1 MLPVDRPDILRE
13 GLQALSRF
21 AQKTSVRGR
30 FVALYLGL
38 RRMYKLE
45 EAGGTR
51 LERLGSK
58 SATPSKAIED
68 FLDSL
73 YTKTHRSEPFVV
85 LTAPFGGSTSPEAP
99 YSTLTGVRA
108 PGLSYPTNTWRNNF
122 GIQKGVGCP
131 AEPDIINRLLDDSQ
145 RRLACQHM
153 FVNEKGSHLCRLR
166 NTTYRGEEHSI
177 WMRVAQD
184 GYQITD
190 LDHPAVYTD
199 YLRPHGKAIPIFPL
213 ISVLYSFAPA
223 GVYPARNCV
232 GIPDFAS
239 DFGFTLEQVE
249 ALFDCDPQSQAN
261 VRIVSHT
268 DDAALVRSEQRRNP
282 PTAQSSE
289 PLPSMPGIAGLVL
302 PEIAAGAS
310 PGPLPLAP
318 PDSVLNT
325 GVGAELLVAQDLI
338 DQGWDVLYRG
348 NQHGIGYDL
357 EAKRDE
363 QTLRLEV
370 KSSVAFTHPELQ
382 SSEWD
387 AAQLYQDEFMLAV
400 VDFYGSDEPRIWYVR
415 NPAANTTP
423 AEHNLVV
430 YRLSRADLQP
440 LSTDADFL

>member
-1 MLPVDRPDILRE
+1 MLPVDQADILGE
-13 GLQALSRF
+13 GLQTLNQF
-21 AQKTSVRGR
+21 ARTTNVRGR
-30 FVALYLGL
+30 FIALYLGL
-38 RRMYKLE
+38 RRMCKLG
-45 EAGGTR
+45 EAGGIR
-51 LERLGSK
+51 LERLGSE
-58 SATPSKAIED
+58 STTPSKAIED

-73 YTKTHRSEPFVV
+73 YTKSHRVEPFVV

-99 YSTLTGVRA
+99 YSTRTGVRA
-108 PGLSYPTNTWRNNF
+108 PGLNYPTNTWRNNF

-131 AEPDIINRLLDDSQ
+131 AEPEVINRLLDDSQ

-153 FVNEKGSHLCRLR
+153 YVNERGSHLCRLR
-166 NTTYRGEEHSI
+166 NTVYRGEEHSI
-177 WMRVAQD
+177 WMRVAPD
-184 GYQITD
+184 GYQVTD

-199 YLRPHGKAIPIFPL
+199 YLRPEGKSIPVFPL

-223 GVYPARNCV
+223 GVYPARNRV

-249 ALFDCDPQSQAN
+249 GLFDCDPQGQAN
-261 VRIVSHT
+261 VGIVSCA
-268 DDAALVRSEQRRNP
+268 DDAALVTSEQRRDTP
-282 PTAQSSE
+282 PAQSPGS
-289 PLPSMPGIAGLVL
+289 LPPPPGTIGFVPSTIDTGSA
-302 PEIAAGAS
+302 

-318 PDSVLNT
+318 PDSALNT

-382 SSEWD
+382 PSEWE
-387 AAQLYQDEFMLAV
+387 AAQHYQDEFVLAV
-400 VDFYGSDEPRIWYVR
+400 VDFYGSNEPHIWYVR

-423 AEHNLVV
+423 VERNLVV
-430 YRLSRADLQP
+430 YRLGRSDLEP

>member
-1 MLPVDRPDILRE
+1 MPVDRSDILRE

-21 AQKTSVRGR
+21 AQRTSVRGR

-38 RRMYKLE
+38 RRMDKVGE
-45 EAGGTR
+45 SGGIR
-51 LERLGSK
+51 LERLGSEA
-58 SATPSKAIED
+58 ATPSKAIED

-73 YTKTHRSEPFVV
+73 YTKTHRPEPFVV

-99 YSTLTGVRA
+99 YSTLTGVQA
-108 PGLSYPTNTWRNNF
+108 PGHRYPTNTWRNNF

-153 FVNEKGSHLCRLR
+153 FVNERGNHLCRLR

-177 WMRVAQD
+177 WMRVAPD

-190 LDHPAVYTD
+190 LNHPAVHTD
-199 YLRPHGKAIPIFPL
+199 YLRPNGEPIPIFPL

-249 ALFDCDPQSQAN
+249 ALFDCDPQGQAP
-261 VRIVSHT
+261 VRIVSHAA
-268 DDAALVRSEQRRNP
+268 DAGLVRSEQRRDTP
-282 PTAQSSE
+282 RAQ
-289 PLPSMPGIAGLVL
+289 PSTPGNVGLALPGISAGS
-302 PEIAAGAS
+302 A

-318 PDSVLNT
+318 PDLILNT

-387 AAQLYQDEFMLAV
+387 AAQRYQDEFVLAV
-400 VDFYGSDEPRIWYVR
+400 VDFYGSNEPRIWYVR
-415 NPAANTTP
+415 NPAANSTP
-423 AEHNLVV
+423 VERNLVV
-430 YRLSRADLQP
+430 YRLGRAGLQS

>member
-1 MLPVDRPDILRE
+1 MQKNLLPNDPQ
-13 GLQALSRF
+13 GFTGCFSPNFQ
-21 AQKTSVRGR
+21 
-30 FVALYLGL
+30 
-38 RRMYKLE
+38 
-45 EAGGTR
+45 
-51 LERLGSK
+51 GS
-58 SATPSKAIED
+58 
-68 FLDSL
+68 
-73 YTKTHRSEPFVV
+73 
-85 LTAPFGGSTSPEAP
+85 FG
-99 YSTLTGVRA
+99 
-108 PGLSYPTNTWRNNF
+108 
-122 GIQKGVGCP
+122 
-131 AEPDIINRLLDDSQ
+131 LDDSQ

-153 FVNEKGSHLCRLR
+153 SVNEKGGHRCLLR

-249 ALFDCDPQSQAN
+249 VLFDCDPQGQAN
-261 VRIVSHT
+261 VRIVSRV
-268 DDAALVRSEQRRNP
+268 DDASLVRSEQGRDAP
-282 PTAQSSE
+282 PAQPPE
-289 PLPSMPGIAGLVL
+289 PLPSKPGIEGLVL
-302 PEIAAGAS
+302 SGISAGSA

-348 NQHGIGYDL
+348 NQYRIGYDL

-382 SSEWD
+382 LSEWP
-387 AAQLYQDEFMLAV
+387 AAQRYQDEFVLAV
-400 VDFYGSDEPRIWYVR
+400 VDFYGSNEPRIWYVR
-415 NPAANTTP
+415 NPAANITP
-423 AEHNLVV
+423 AEHNLVI

-440 LSTDADFL
+440 LSTDTDFL

>member
-1 MLPVDRPDILRE
+1 MLPVDRPEILEE
-13 GLQALSRF
+13 GLQALSLF
-21 AQKTSVRGR
+21 AQETSVRGR

-38 RRMYKLE
+38 RRMCKFGE
-45 EAGGTR
+45 SDGIS
-51 LERLGSK
+51 LERLGSNI
-58 SATPSKAIED
+58 ATPSKVIEE

-73 YTKTHRSEPFVV
+73 YTKTHRPEPFVV

-108 PGLSYPTNTWRNNF
+108 PGLQYPTNTWRNNF

-131 AEPDIINRLLDDSQ
+131 AEPDTINRLLEDSQ

-153 FVNEKGSHLCRLR
+153 VVEEGNHICSLR
-166 NTTYRGEEHSI
+166 ETNYRGEEHSI
-177 WMRVAQD
+177 WMRVAPD

-190 LDHPAVYTD
+190 LDHPAVHTD

-213 ISVLYSFAPA
+213 ISMLYSFAPP
-223 GVYPARNCV
+223 GMYPAIDCV

-239 DFGFTLEQVE
+239 DFGFTLDQVE
-249 ALFDCDPQSQAN
+249 ALFDCDPQGQAN
-261 VRIVSHT
+261 VRIVSRAS
-268 DDAALVRSEQRRNP
+268 DAALVQSERRP
-282 PTAQSSE
+282 DTPTVQSPE
-289 PLPSMPGIAGLVL
+289 PSPSTPGTMGLVL
-302 PEIAAGAS
+302 PGISTVSA

-325 GVGAELLVAQDLI
+325 GIGAELLVAQDLI
-338 DQGWDVLYRG
+338 GQGWDVLYRG

-370 KSSVAFTHPELQ
+370 KSSVSFTHPEFQ
-382 SSEWD
+382 SSEWA
-387 AAQLYQDEFMLAV
+387 AAQRYQDEFVLAV
-400 VDFYGSDEPRIWYVR
+400 VDFYGSNDPRIWYVR

-423 AEHNLVV
+423 AERNLVV
-430 YRLSRADLQP
+430 YRLGRAELQT